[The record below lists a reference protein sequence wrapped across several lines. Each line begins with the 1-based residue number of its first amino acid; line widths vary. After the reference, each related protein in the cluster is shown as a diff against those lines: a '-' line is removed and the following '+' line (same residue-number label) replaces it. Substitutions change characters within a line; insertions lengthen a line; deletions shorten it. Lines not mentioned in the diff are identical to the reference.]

1 VGAPTDWSCKEAGAG
16 SRYRVYDPGDRND
29 EGNSS
34 YRSRSHSYNRTSGP
48 RPESRSNVHDDDIF
62 HTVIRDTVV
71 PDTVVPDTVVPDTVV
86 PDTIVPDTVVP
97 DTVIP
102 DTVVPDTI
110 IPDTVIPDTV
120 ILYGRIFLQRRKRHL
135 GRQRV
140 SCN

>member
-1 VGAPTDWSCKEAGAG
+1 
-16 SRYRVYDPGDRND
+16 VYDPGDRND

-71 PDTVVPDTVVPDTVV
+71 PDTVIPDTVIPDTV
-86 PDTIVPDTVVP
+86 VPDTVVP

-102 DTVVPDTI
+102 DTVV
-110 IPDTVIPDTV
+110 PDTV

>member
-1 VGAPTDWSCKEAGAG
+1 MGAPTDWSCKEAGAG

-71 PDTVVPDTVVPDTVV
+71 PDTV
-86 PDTIVPDTVVP
+86 
-97 DTVIP
+97 
-102 DTVVPDTI
+102 
-110 IPDTVIPDTV
+110 

>member
-1 VGAPTDWSCKEAGAG
+1 MGAPTDWSCKEAGAG

-71 PDTVVPDTVVPDTVV
+71 PDTV
-86 PDTIVPDTVVP
+86 
-97 DTVIP
+97 IP
-102 DTVVPDTI
+102 DTVV
-110 IPDTVIPDTV
+110 PDTV